1 MTDRRHRLIL
11 QGRNEQKQLKIER
24 RRRNREPHS
33 GFRSGAC
40 IVRIY
45 F

>member
-1 MTDRRHRLIL
+1 MTDRRYRLIL
-11 QGRNEQKQLKIER
+11 QGWNEKKQSKIER

-40 IVRIY
+40 IVRTH

>member
-11 QGRNEQKQLKIER
+11 QGRNEQKQLKFER
-24 RRRNREPHS
+24 RRRNREPYS

-40 IVRIY
+40 IVRTH

>member
-11 QGRNEQKQLKIER
+11 QGRNEQKQSKIER
-24 RRRNREPHS
+24 RRRNRGPHS

-40 IVRIY
+40 IVRTY

>member
-11 QGRNEQKQLKIER
+11 QGRNEEKQSKIER

-33 GFRSGAC
+33 GFRSGTC
-40 IVRIY
+40 IVRTR

>member
-11 QGRNEQKQLKIER
+11 QGRDEQKQSNIER

-40 IVRIY
+40 IVRNH

>member
-11 QGRNEQKQLKIER
+11 QGRNEQEQSKIER
-24 RRRNREPHS
+24 RRRNRGPHS

-40 IVRIY
+40 IVRTY

>member
-11 QGRNEQKQLKIER
+11 QGRNEQKQSKIER
-24 RRRNREPHS
+24 RRRNREPRS
-33 GFRSGAC
+33 GFCSGAC
-40 IVRIY
+40 IVRTH

>member
-1 MTDRRHRLIL
+1 MTDRRYRLIL
-11 QGRNEQKQLKIER
+11 QGWNEQKQSKIER
-24 RRRNREPHS
+24 RRRNRGPHS

-40 IVRIY
+40 IVRIN

>member
-11 QGRNEQKQLKIER
+11 QGRNEQKQSKNER

-33 GFRSGAC
+33 GFCSGAC
-40 IVRIY
+40 IVRTY

>member
-11 QGRNEQKQLKIER
+11 QGRNEQKQSKSEA

-40 IVRIY
+40 IVRTH